1 MGISLLI
8 FCDTSFVYIVNIM
21 KTLPLIKAIVFAF
34 DRVRNRCRV
43 IIVVKKACY
52 RYVSLRIGI
61 ACFRSIALL
70 IVGEP
75 VMFVFTLKWI
85 DPITER
91 AHPPVASVRN
101 DRAVRRSQDERAA
114 SHTIASISRQVFYIS
129 RLTIVLDGISS
140 NCTPQEAAHRRL
152 PLVCFSP
159 KAPTK

>member
-1 MGISLLI
+1 ML
-8 FCDTSFVYIVNIM
+8 T
-21 KTLPLIKAIVFAF
+21 F

-75 VMFVFTLKWI
+75 AMFVFILKWI

-91 AHPPVASVRN
+91 AHPPIASN
-101 DRAVRRSQDERAA
+101 DRAVRSQDERAA
-114 SHTIASISRQVFYIS
+114 SRSIASISRQVFLHFS
-129 RLTIVLDGISS
+129 LNHSF
-140 NCTPQEAAHRRL
+140 RRD
-152 PLVCFSP
+152 F
-159 KAPTK
+159 